1 MSDPPVVSGISPRE
15 GLPGTRVTIRGE
27 NLGSNRQDV
36 IGLCSI
42 YSAIEIIQATP
53 FSCENLQSHSV
64 AGPGKGISWNTQHCK
79 SRLGRIR
86 AGEPAFSAVDST

>member
-15 GLPGTRVTIRGE
+15 GPPGTRVTIRGE

-42 YSAIEIIQATP
+42 SQPLKLYKPHPFLVKP
-53 FSCENLQSHSV
+53 FSGRGGEGDQLEYT
-64 AGPGKGISWNTQHCK
+64 A
-79 SRLGRIR
+79 RLGRIS
-86 AGEPAFSAVDST
+86 AGGPAFSAVDSN